1 MPVSFCHAKMPVVV
15 LTELAATYAKRAPGR
30 GSARSAARRFAH
42 SRSLSHQQGKLPPFQ
57 NRCLSKLQA
66 FPDIDSTQLNRHT
79 SCITE
84 LYDKTADEKSQN
96 MEKPGIC
103 PWSRREVYLDN
114 TMEKQDKVV
123 DYAAEVLTRLG
134 FARILMTVFIA
145 ILLFRTP
152 NLMQYYG
159 TSHSDTTTAKATMD
173 E

>member
-1 MPVSFCHAKMPVVV
+1 
-15 LTELAATYAKRAPGR
+15 
-30 GSARSAARRFAH
+30 
-42 SRSLSHQQGKLPPFQ
+42 
-57 NRCLSKLQA
+57 
-66 FPDIDSTQLNRHT
+66 
-79 SCITE
+79 
-84 LYDKTADEKSQN
+84 